1 MGNVII
7 ETLNGTYHL
16 NGVYKIEI
24 LESVIRFFT
33 KDKNGDVVVIDI
45 TRDIISYMGKEET
58 VTLEIK
64 DKNSL
69 VFCRKEK
76 NDKHE

>member
-24 LESVIRFFT
+24 LESVVRFFT
-33 KDKNGDVVVIDI
+33 KDKNGDTLVVDI
-45 TRDIISYMGKEET
+45 SRDIISYMGKEET
-58 VTLEIK
+58 VVLDIK
-64 DKNSL
+64 DKNTL
-69 VFCRKEK
+69 IFYATKGR
-76 NDKHE
+76 